1 MNRNGV
7 KMSVRIEGLDELK
20 ENLRKIQ
27 EMAAEMT
34 TLLEDIKSTT
44 ISR

>member
-1 MNRNGV
+1 
-7 KMSVRIEGLDELK
+7 MSVRIEGLDELK